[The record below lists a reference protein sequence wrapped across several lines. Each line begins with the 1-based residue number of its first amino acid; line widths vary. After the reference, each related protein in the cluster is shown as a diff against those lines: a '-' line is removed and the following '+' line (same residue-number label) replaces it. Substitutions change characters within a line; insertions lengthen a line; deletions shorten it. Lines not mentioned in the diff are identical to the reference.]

1 MIILTLFLLVIF
13 AVGYA
18 TCSITVLTTPGTNL
32 QQLYVSRL
40 ERNQEPVIM
49 LAVDMPYPKVQNQ
62 YFTYRSINYT
72 QSVLYIVYSTHCC

>member
-1 MIILTLFLLVIF
+1 MIILTLFILVIF

-62 YFTYRSINYT
+62 YFISIYYI
-72 QSVLYIVYSTHCC
+72 QSVLYIVYSAHCC